1 MKLGAGHCFVAHI
14 CLGSVLPL
22 EMFVFKLEVGLVGV
36 RLVWRI
42 VTVWGELRAF
52 NVNIVNKYISIQYNP
67 MCTHFSGCKPI
78 KEEVLRILIL

>member
-1 MKLGAGHCFVAHI
+1 MAHV

-42 VTVWGELRAF
+42 VTVWGELRG
-52 NVNIVNKYISIQYNP
+52 P
-67 MCTHFSGCKPI
+67 LMCRECEIHEICNSMD
-78 KEEVLRILIL
+78 